1 MLRSEIVLSFRFST
15 PTDGKYY
22 ILSPIIITYYIKW
35 LGSDLVIPMD
45 VTLGPGVMNETII
58 NVEINDDTDFEGVE
72 SFVLELNLT
81 GGETHRLNV
90 IRPNTSINIFD
101 DDGGFQ
107 IL

>member
-15 PTDGKYY
+15 PTAGKYY

-90 IRPNTSINIFD
+90 IQPNTSINIFD
-101 DDGGFQ
+101 DDGRFQ